1 MKLRLSRLA
10 PYGAL
15 MAVSLIQTFAF
26 QASAQSSSED
36 PPHPMQQDSQP
47 PSLAS
52 SLTQAK
58 EGSQA
63 ASGQTMGSTWLRA
76 NFKRKSGYQDR
87 RTLGR
92 MLATP

>member
-15 MAVSLIQTFAF
+15 MAVSLIRTFAF

-47 PSLAS
+47 PSLFAG
-52 SLTQAK
+52 
-58 EGSQA
+58 EFIDP
-63 ASGQTMGSTWLRA
+63 R
-76 NFKRKSGYQDR
+76 RKKAHR
-87 RTLGR
+87 LHPVRPWEVLG
-92 MLATP
+92 